1 MPPKKEEVGSIDKF
15 PKEGRQPPGRKQT
28 DAEKRVTDAAALA
41 SIESFLTDEDREELK
56 KRDAAGVI
64 GRNVLQHHHKRKHRA
79 GTRRRRRHR
88 SRGKTSRRK

>member
-1 MPPKKEEVGSIDKF
+1 MPPKKEEVGSVDKF
-15 PKEGRQPPGRKQT
+15 PKEGRPPPGRKQT

-64 GRNVLQHHHKRKHRA
+64 GRSVLKHHNRKHRA
-79 GTRRRRRHR
+79 GTRRRRR